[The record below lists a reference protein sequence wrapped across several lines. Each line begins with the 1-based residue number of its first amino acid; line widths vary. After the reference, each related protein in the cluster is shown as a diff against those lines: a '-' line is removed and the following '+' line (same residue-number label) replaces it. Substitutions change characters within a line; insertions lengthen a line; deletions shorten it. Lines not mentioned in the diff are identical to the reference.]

1 MTTKPPSAEKHIRDF
16 DTNALLFDGND
27 RMEII
32 VKYSN
37 GINKGHTRKRGFKI
51 LKLTTTPLTVIKRR
65 LAKSSEC

>member
-1 MTTKPPSAEKHIRDF
+1 MTTKQPSAEKHIKDF

-37 GINKGHTRKRGFKI
+37 GKSKGHTRKRRFKI
-51 LKLTTTPLTVIKRR
+51 LKLTTPLIAIKRR
-65 LAKSSEC
+65 LAQSSGC